1 MAVLSAQALSDS
13 ETQRI
18 HEVSL
23 RVLAEVGVD
32 VCHETI
38 RARLLHAG
46 AAEGATNTRVR
57 LPAGMVTEALARC
70 PTDIPLH
77 SVRGDTYRLAPGN
90 RLYSS
95 CVVDPFMLD
104 YHDGRRPPRLAD
116 CATNARLVDALSLIT
131 MPYKMDLDYVDA
143 IGRTAL
149 LESNLAFMS
158 NMSKHTICAPHDAE
172 AARVWIEMSEI
183 MAGSSL
189 RDTPIVSALVSPT
202 SPLTFDLQF
211 LEIVECLLP
220 YGIPLI
226 LLPCPQAGAT
236 APFTLA
242 GTVVDFNV
250 ENLAALTLIQMLCPG
265 APLHYHNV
273 AMGFDMRSGRSSLGG
288 PEKALCTIAGV
299 DMGRFYHLSCGCPG
313 TATNS
318 VHYDIQN
325 GAETMSQLLL
335 AVASRANLIT
345 GIGSIGNG
353 MGTSA
358 EQILFDC
365 DLIALATYL
374 QRGILVDDERLAL
387 DAIGRVG
394 PGGDFLQ
401 DPNTLRFLR
410 SGEHFYTG
418 SFETSGSPES
428 ARSMYENLHA
438 RVEQILAHHKPAVP
452 EARVE
457 ALRRYVEN
465 HR

>member
-1 MAVLSAQALSDS
+1 
-13 ETQRI
+13 
-18 HEVSL
+18 
-23 RVLAEVGVD
+23 
-32 VCHETI
+32 
-38 RARLLHAG
+38 
-46 AAEGATNTRVR
+46 
-57 LPAGMVTEALARC
+57 
-70 PTDIPLH
+70 
-77 SVRGDTYRLAPGN
+77 
-90 RLYSS
+90 
-95 CVVDPFMLD
+95 MLD
-104 YHDGRRPPRLAD
+104 YHEGRRPPRLAD
-116 CATNARLVDALSLIT
+116 CATNARLVDALDLIT

-143 IGRTAL
+143 TGRTAL

-158 NMSKHTICAPHDAE
+158 VMSKHTICAPHDAE
-172 AARVWIEMSEI
+172 GARAWIEMSEI
-183 MAGSSL
+183 MAGGSL
-189 RDTPIVSALVSPT
+189 RDNPIVSALVSPT
-202 SPLTFDLQF
+202 SPLTFDPQF
-211 LEIVECLLP
+211 LEIVACLLP
-220 YGIPLI
+220 HGIPLI

-236 APFTLA
+236 GPFTLA
-242 GTVVDFNV
+242 GTVVDFNA
-250 ENLAALTLIQMLCPG
+250 ENLAAITLIQMLQPG

-288 PEKALCTIAGV
+288 PEKALCAIAGV
-299 DMGRFYHLSCGCPG
+299 DMGRFYGLSSGCPG

-374 QRGILVDDERLAL
+374 QTGIRVDDEHLAF
-387 DAIGRVG
+387 DAFARVG

-410 SGEHFYTG
+410 SGEHFYAG

-428 ARSMYENLHA
+428 ARTMVGNLHA
-438 RVEQILAHHKPAVP
+438 RVEQILARHQPIIP
-452 EARVE
+452 ESRVE
-457 ALRRYVEN
+457 DLRRYVEAN
-465 HR
+465 R